1 MRRIVSIVGAA
12 LMGTA
17 AGSWAQ
23 EAPTAVPPKEPYSV
37 NQQRKAT
44 ELSGKIKSVDRKS
57 HSLTISAASGGQESI
72 KLADSARI
80 TRDGIKV
87 GLDKLEPGDEVRASF
102 DPITNLATSVKVRA
116 NRLNKTK

>member
-12 LMGTA
+12 LLGTA

-44 ELSGKIKSVDRKS
+44 ELSGKIKSVDRKG
-57 HSLTISAASGGQESI
+57 HSLTISASGGQESI

-87 GLDKLEPGDEVRASF
+87 GLDKLEAGDEVRASF